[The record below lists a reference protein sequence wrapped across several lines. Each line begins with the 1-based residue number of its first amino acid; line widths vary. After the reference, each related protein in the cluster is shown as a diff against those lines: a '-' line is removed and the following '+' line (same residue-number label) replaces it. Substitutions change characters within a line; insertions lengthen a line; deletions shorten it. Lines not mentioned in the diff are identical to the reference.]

1 MNGDEKERQFHTNSD
16 LAWYLLPEIELHTE
30 SYRQCLYKDFFV
42 CVKTKSMKN
51 IKQHTLP
58 ENLSPPSSKNQISP
72 LVVQKRRPKGTSLI
86 L

>member
-30 SYRQCLYKDFFV
+30 SYRQCLYKDFV
-42 CVKTKSMKN
+42 YLC
-51 IKQHTLP
+51 
-58 ENLSPPSSKNQISP
+58 ENQINEKYQATYPARKSF
-72 LVVQKRRPKGTSLI
+72 TSL